1 MLYDQAQ
8 LLSTYSSAY
17 KITKDDF
24 FADTMRDIVKYV
36 ERDLQHEGGGFYS
49 AEDADSF
56 PEAGSKKK
64 LGMSVIDVFISSWS
78 TIESKTFIVQRGH
91 FVSGKSR
98 NWRISLEKTM
108 LISFLI
114 TMMSKSMAM
123 LIQLRILMEN
133 WQAK

>member
-64 LGMSVIDVFISSWS
+64 LGMSVIDVFISS
-78 TIESKTFIVQRGH
+78 
-91 FVSGKSR
+91 
-98 NWRISLEKTM
+98 
-108 LISFLI
+108 
-114 TMMSKSMAM
+114 
-123 LIQLRILMEN
+123 
-133 WQAK
+133 